1 MPLLPDHFPDSSLI
15 RPLTKINTLL
25 PGFRLFRARRQR
37 ETIRR
42 VVLRLAADDGGIPN
56 HGA

>member
-37 ETIRR
+37 GTTRL
-42 VVLRLAADDGGIPN
+42 VLKLAADDGGISN